1 MADSDDESSLHDAA
15 EANNVEAL
23 RRLLSQ
29 SGVDPNLPDS
39 REVEHGR
46 TPLHHLCVGG
56 NDWPPPDEEEKEK
69 SAICLELLLAA
80 GADVNARDNSGRRPL
95 HCAAYNIARL
105 HLVERLIES
114 GAHVDAVSDDGRTP
128 LQ

>member
-1 MADSDDESSLHDAA
+1 MAHNEDASSLHRAA
-15 EANNVEAL
+15 EANDVEAL

-29 SGVDPNLPDS
+29 GGVGPNLPNQS
-39 REVEHGR
+39 IVEDGR

-80 GADVNARDNSGRRPL
+80 GADVS
-95 HCAAYNIARL
+95 
-105 HLVERLIES
+105 
-114 GAHVDAVSDDGRTP
+114 RTYKG
-128 LQ
+128 

>member
-1 MADSDDESSLHDAA
+1 MADSDDESPLHDAA
-15 EANNVEAL
+15 YRNDVKRL
-23 RRLLSQ
+23 RWFLSQ
-29 SGVDPNLPDS
+29 GADPNLPDQ
-39 REVEHGR
+39 EAGGK
-46 TPLHHLCVGG
+46 TPLHHLCLGHG
-56 NDWPPPDEEEKEK
+56 EEAKK
-69 SAICLELLLAA
+69 RSAICLELLLAA

-95 HCAAYNIARL
+95 HCAAHNIARL